1 MPALVRAALAFLAG
15 LAILFPGAGSAGATG
30 TGLQVHHL
38 LPEDGAVLAAAPDHV
53 EVMFDQDLQPG
64 ASTSGSRPTT
74 PAAWSTSPRPDRRRA
89 GGRPAA
95 TGTGPGHYTVGV
107 QVLDRTGHLAR
118 GTFGFTVDPAVV
130 RAAGPGGSGTDGS
143 GSSDDAAWIVPAA
156 ATALLLPAALLA
168 LRRRRRR

>member
-1 MPALVRAALAFLAG
+1 VPALVRAALAFLAG
-15 LAILFPGAGSAGATG
+15 VAILFPGTGSAAAAG

-38 LPEDGAVLAAAPDHV
+38 LPEDGAVGIAPDDTGRLV
-53 EVMFDQDLQPG
+53 DLPHGPLVDGPVVVQPLPPL
-64 ASTSGSRPTT
+64 A
-74 PAAWSTSPRPDRRRA
+74 
-89 GGRPAA
+89 
-95 TGTGPGHYTVGV
+95 PGHYTVGV

-143 GSSDDAAWIVPAA
+143 GSSDDAAWIAPAA

-168 LRRRRRR
+168 LRRRRR